1 MNAAWTVIIGL
12 VIGLVARAV
21 LPGKDA
27 AGIVVTSLLGIC
39 GAIVG
44 TLAGRLVGIHGHNT
58 FAGFTM
64 SVLGAVALLALYRRY
79 GTALGTTHT

>member
-1 MNAAWTVIIGL
+1 MNAVWTVIIGL
-12 VIGLVARAV
+12 VIGLVARAA

-27 AGIVVTSLLGIC
+27 AGIVVTTLLGIC

-44 TLAGRLVGIHGHNT
+44 TLVGRLIGIYGQHT
-58 FAGFTM
+58 FASFTM

-79 GTALGTTHT
+79 GTALGSTQT

>member
-1 MNAAWTVIIGL
+1 MNAVWTVIIGL

-27 AGIVVTSLLGIC
+27 AGIVVTALLGIC

-44 TLAGRLVGIHGHNT
+44 TLFGRLIGIYGQHT

-79 GTALGTTHT
+79 GTALGTTQT

>member
-21 LPGKDA
+21 LPGKDS
-27 AGIVVTSLLGIC
+27 AGIVVTTLLGVC

-44 TLAGRLVGIHGHNT
+44 TLAGRIIGIYGQNT

-79 GTALGTTHT
+79 GTALGATQT